1 MSNIKNADL
10 QPANTVDELFTE
22 LTNEELS
29 QVSGG
34 ASSFWGDF
42 SDFLEGVD
50 FTYTDSSTNVSVKD
64 KKVAVSGK

>member
-10 QPANTVDELFTE
+10 QPANTVDEVFTE

-34 ASSFWGDF
+34 GFSLSDWLKGFNFSFNDGETTVLVND
-42 SDFLEGVD
+42 GNVD
-50 FTYTDSSTNVSVKD
+50 VKTP
-64 KKVAVSGK
+64 